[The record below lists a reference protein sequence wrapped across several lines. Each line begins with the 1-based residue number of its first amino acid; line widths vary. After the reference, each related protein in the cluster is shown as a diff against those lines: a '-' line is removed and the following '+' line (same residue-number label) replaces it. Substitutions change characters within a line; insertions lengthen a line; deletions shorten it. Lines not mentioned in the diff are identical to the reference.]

1 MTIVEMLLGGG
12 GAVALFRWLT
22 ARDRLATESTEKVI
36 ASLTQQ
42 LEAKTREGEERIK
55 TLTDESERRIL
66 TANARAD
73 AAELASERY
82 RRERDEERARRE
94 QAERDREFA
103 EHERDGLRAMVEG
116 LRESI
121 NAAVSQFHELE
132 SENAQL
138 TKALANARDTEARDV
153 AAGTVE
159 NTGPHPAVKLPTP

>member
-42 LEAKTREGEERIK
+42 LESKTREGEERIK
-55 TLTDESERRIL
+55 ALADESERRIL

-94 QAERDREFA
+94 IA
-103 EHERDGLRAMVEG
+103 EHERDGLRTMVEG

-121 NAAVSQFHELE
+121 NAVSQFHELE

-138 TKALANARDTEARDV
+138 TKALANARDTEAREA

-159 NTGPHPAVKLPTP
+159 NTGQHPAVKLPTP

>member
-42 LEAKTREGEERIK
+42 LESKTREGEERIK
-55 TLTDESERRIL
+55 ALADESERRIL

-94 QAERDREFA
+94 IA
-103 EHERDGLRAMVEG
+103 EHERDGLRTMVEG

-121 NAAVSQFHELE
+121 NAVSQFHELE
-132 SENAQL
+132 PENAQP
-138 TKALANARDTEARDV
+138 TKALANARDTEARADV
-153 AAGTVE
+153 AGTVE
-159 NTGPHPAVKLPTP
+159 ATGKHPAVKA

>member
-1 MTIVEMLLGGG
+1 MTIIEMLLGGG
-12 GAVALFRWLT
+12 GAIALFRWLT
-22 ARDRLATESTEKVI
+22 ARDRLATESTAKVI

-42 LEAKTREGEERIK
+42 LESKTREGEERIK
-55 TLTDESERRIL
+55 ALADESERRIL

-94 QAERDREFA
+94 IA
-103 EHERDGLRAMVEG
+103 EHERDGLRTMVEG

-121 NAAVSQFHELE
+121 NAVSQFHELE

-138 TKALANARDTEARDV
+138 TKALANARDTEAREA

-159 NTGPHPAVKLPTP
+159 NTGQHPAVKLPTP

>member
-1 MTIVEMLLGGG
+1 MTIIEMLLGGG
-12 GAVALFRWLT
+12 GAIALFRWLT

-55 TLTDESERRIL
+55 ALTDESERRIL

-94 QAERDREFA
+94 IA
-103 EHERDGLRAMVEG
+103 EHERDGLRSMVEG

-138 TKALANARDTEARDV
+138 TKALANARDTEVREA

>member
-55 TLTDESERRIL
+55 ALADESERRIL

-94 QAERDREFA
+94 IA
-103 EHERDGLRAMVEG
+103 EHERDGLRTMVEG

-121 NAAVSQFHELE
+121 NAVSQFHELE

-138 TKALANARDTEARDV
+138 TKALANARDTEAREA

-159 NTGPHPAVKLPTP
+159 NTGQHPAVKLPTP

>member
-1 MTIVEMLLGGG
+1 MTIIEMLLGGG
-12 GAVALFRWLT
+12 GAIALFRWLT

-55 TLTDESERRIL
+55 ALTDESERRIL

-94 QAERDREFA
+94 IA
-103 EHERDGLRAMVEG
+103 EHERDGLRSMVED

-121 NAAVSQFHELE
+121 NAAVSFHELE

-138 TKALANARDTEARDV
+138 TKALANARDTEAREA

>member
-55 TLTDESERRIL
+55 ALTDESERRIL

-94 QAERDREFA
+94 IA
-103 EHERDGLRAMVEG
+103 EHERDGLRTMVEG

-121 NAAVSQFHELE
+121 NAVSQFHELE

-138 TKALANARDTEARDV
+138 TKALANARDTEAREA

-159 NTGPHPAVKLPTP
+159 NTGQHPAVKLPTP

>member
-1 MTIVEMLLGGG
+1 MTIIEMLLGGG
-12 GAVALFRWLT
+12 GAIALFRWLT

-42 LEAKTREGEERIK
+42 LESKTREGEERIK
-55 TLTDESERRIL
+55 ALADESERRIL

-94 QAERDREFA
+94 IA
-103 EHERDGLRAMVEG
+103 EHERDGLRTMVEG

-121 NAAVSQFHELE
+121 NAVSQFHELE
-132 SENAQL
+132 PENAQL
-138 TKALANARDTEARDV
+138 TKALANARDTEARADV
-153 AAGTVE
+153 AGTVE
-159 NTGPHPAVKLPTP
+159 ATGKHPAVKA

>member
-1 MTIVEMLLGGG
+1 MTIIEMLLGGG
-12 GAVALFRWLT
+12 GAIALFRWLT

-42 LEAKTREGEERIK
+42 LESKTREGEERIK
-55 TLTDESERRIL
+55 ALADESERRIL

-94 QAERDREFA
+94 IA
-103 EHERDGLRAMVEG
+103 EHERDGLRTMVEG

-121 NAAVSQFHELE
+121 NAVSQFHELE

-138 TKALANARDTEARDV
+138 TKALANARDTEAREA

-159 NTGPHPAVKLPTP
+159 NTGQHPAVKLPTP

>member
-42 LEAKTREGEERIK
+42 LESKTREGEERIK
-55 TLTDESERRIL
+55 ALADESERRIL

-94 QAERDREFA
+94 IA
-103 EHERDGLRAMVEG
+103 EHERDGLRTMVEG

-121 NAAVSQFHELE
+121 NAVSQFHELE

-138 TKALANARDTEARDV
+138 TKALANARDTEARET
-153 AAGTVE
+153 AADTVE
-159 NTGPHPAVKLPTP
+159 NTGPHPAVKP

>member
-1 MTIVEMLLGGG
+1 MTIIEMLLGGG
-12 GAVALFRWLT
+12 GAIALFRWLT

-55 TLTDESERRIL
+55 ALADESERRIL

-94 QAERDREFA
+94 IA
-103 EHERDGLRAMVEG
+103 EHERDGLRTMVEG

-121 NAAVSQFHELE
+121 NAVSQFHELE

-138 TKALANARDTEARDV
+138 TKALANARDTEAREA

-159 NTGPHPAVKLPTP
+159 NTGQHPAVKLPTP

>member
-42 LEAKTREGEERIK
+42 LESKTREGEERIK
-55 TLTDESERRIL
+55 ALADESERRIL

-94 QAERDREFA
+94 IA
-103 EHERDGLRAMVEG
+103 EHERDGLRTMVEG

-121 NAAVSQFHELE
+121 NAVSQFHELE

-138 TKALANARDTEARDV
+138 TKALANARDTEARET

-159 NTGPHPAVKLPTP
+159 NTGQHPAVKLPTP